1 MWSEHQKVRDIF
13 SELKDMGGFE
23 HLFEEENIDFDAG
36 KTKNE
41 NQRMILDHKSSQEQ
55 LNIYDGI
62 KLWRVIWSSILY
74 RMYLKSVI
82 LLAKISHLYHFKKQY
97 FFNEIALSQFF
108 SPTFACSFT

>member
-36 KTKNE
+36 KTKKNE

-55 LNIYDGI
+55 LAEQI
-62 KLWRVIWSSILY
+62 KN
-74 RMYLKSVI
+74 LK
-82 LLAKISHLYHFKKQY
+82 LR
-97 FFNEIALSQFF
+97 
-108 SPTFACSFT
+108 